1 MKESQN
7 IFSLFLSTY
16 GIRQDRNFFS
26 SSMTGTCKIWLS
38 GLYSLLNLFDILN
51 KLQMDDSTND
61 FA

>member
-7 IFSLFLSTY
+7 NIFSILSTY

-38 GLYSLLNLFDILN
+38 GLILFELLFYILN